1 MCAKRLIPAACLLVF
16 LPVVQAAADWSGD
29 GEFGLVIASG
39 NTDTENINAR
49 FSIARET
56 EKWKHEIRLGALGAS
71 SAGDTTAERYEFAGQ
86 SNYKLTERSYLFG
99 ALRYEDD
106 RFSGFEYQG
115 TLTGGYGRIFIDNG
129 VTTLNAEAG
138 LGYRLFEPVDTGD
151 SEGDM
156 VARGLLN
163 YSRLLTETTT
173 FANRFLV
180 EAGADNTFYEN
191 ETSLA
196 AQVVGALAMKLAF
209 IWRHNSDVPAGTKKT
224 DKLTIVSLVYSFE

>member
-1 MCAKRLIPAACLLVF
+1 VIVKKSMLAVGLLAMLPAIR
-16 LPVVQAAADWSGD
+16 AAADWSGQ

-39 NTDTENINAR
+39 NTETENINAR

-56 EKWKHEIRLGALGAS
+56 EKWKHELRLGALGAS
-71 SAGDTTAERYEFAGQ
+71 SDGDTTAERYEFAAQ
-86 SNYKLTERSYLFG
+86 SNYKLNERSYLFG

-151 SEGDM
+151 SEGDI

-180 EAGADNTFYEN
+180 EAGADNTFFEN
-191 ETSLA
+191 EASLA

-209 IWRHNSDVPAGTKKT
+209 IWRRNSDVPAGTKKT
-224 DKLTIVSLVYSFE
+224 DKLTTVSLVYSFD